1 MSGEIPE
8 ITFVCIVG
16 VCILPVVVSLSHFS
30 RMKKNTI
37 GIVGLGKIGNAVAR
51 GFAGAKLDVRP
62 QQVHPF
68 LYFFD
73 RHHHQQL

>member
-1 MSGEIPE
+1 
-8 ITFVCIVG
+8 
-16 VCILPVVVSLSHFS
+16 
-30 RMKKNTI
+30 MKKNTI